1 MNSRGSGL
9 RSAWS
14 TAARRRYT
22 RVAAEVAAHRHAGTG
37 GGARPHADAASAAAT
52 QPAQQ
57 QVEAQRRHVDRPV
70 HQPDPAVP
78 ALQVLPIGEPGGNGR
93 GGAGGPCLHRQVG
106 RARGAAVAQQ
116 PGGSQ
121 KIEAQR
127 QRPGPDRD
135 GHDERMD
142 RMPVGLAVQRV
153 SEARPG
159 LADHLCPVRKI
170 ALQSR

>member
-1 MNSRGSGL
+1 MRRLFAQVGQRRHWDELPRL
-9 RSAWS
+9 RAAVGMVHGG
-14 TAARRRYT
+14 TAPVHE
-22 RVAAEVAAHRHAGTG
+22 VAAEVAAHHHAGTG

-78 ALQVLPIGEPGGNGR
+78 AVQVLPIGEPGGNGR

-116 PGGSQ
+116 PSGGQ
-121 KIEAQR
+121 EVEAQR

-135 GHDERMD
+135 GHDERVD
-142 RMPVGLAVQRV
+142 RMP
-153 SEARPG
+153 
-159 LADHLCPVRKI
+159 
-170 ALQSR
+170 